1 MATIF
6 HIGHDSSEALVTSD
20 TVTHPQCLHLIWIP
34 SGKHT
39 KNYGK
44 SPSLIGK
51 STINGQFSIAMLNY
65 QRVNSPASLIFGIVT
80 PTLTTIHSDVKNLRS

>member
-1 MATIF
+1 MAMIF
-6 HIGHDSSEALVTSD
+6 HILVGHDSSEALVTSD
-20 TVTHPQCLHLIWIP
+20 AVTHPQCLHLIWIP

-51 STINGQFSIAMLNY
+51 STINGQFSIATLNY
-65 QRVNSPASLIFGIVT
+65 QRIPEGKFTSQPDF
-80 PTLTTIHSDVKNLRS
+80 